1 MILTVLRRAPAV
13 LAPSFLPWLLSSALA
28 AGAQAQTCTADCGTA
43 PICGGCSQTQ
53 TIVQQY
59 RLPAPFLGQDL
70 IASPPLSPT
79 AVSVPQFDPALGT
92 LQRVQYRFRADFTNV
107 AIHVRNN
114 SVNSPCTINDT
125 FSVQWTVA
133 VQAPDGNTPP
143 PLSVDTS
150 GASLV
155 LPGIVFGVNDLVNEY
170 PFSDSNDIATRGR
183 CSSPSNLGQVMCGTA
198 GTAGID
204 YGDERCR
211 CIDPAPV
218 STALLCK
225 EVGAPGS
232 PCWNTWV
239 GGGTVDF
246 VFVNL
251 TSTTGSAPPSCGK
264 FDIDFRA
271 LAQYEVEVRYQYC
284 PNLPPLAQ
292 DDGARTCSGV
302 PVAIDVLANDYDR
315 DSCGAPE
322 PNGLVCGSLVVVE
335 QPLPGQGSAA
345 VVNCSGDQP
354 CPTCRIV
361 YTPPAGFTGTAS
373 FTYRVGDGEGRT
385 SNIARVNVVV
395 CSPVT
400 AEDSVRVCA
409 GGSCPVPVLVNDHGG
424 AGCAPLAPATLVV
437 VQPPAFGTTSI
448 QPGGVVLY
456 TANAGAMGADT
467 FRYRVADTDGCLSA
481 ETLVRVEI
489 CSPPTANRDALCICP
504 GTSLLLDVLANDL
517 PGSCG
522 PADPATLVVLVPPAP
537 GSGVSALVENG
548 RIRLV
553 VDETAPSGQVVFEY
567 GAGYAVCGAPCSS
580 GARVCVYV
588 QKAPV
593 AMDDIVDW
601 DPASMPVVPVHVLVN
616 DSASSGCTLGVPTL
630 VPGSLTPP
638 GSGTVVWD
646 AAVSAFVFTPAPGMY
661 STVSFRYELCQSCP
675 PESGCGIACQT
686 PCCSEAQVVLGRECP
701 PFNRLQPA
709 SLLLY
714 PKYDSRPGALTFLSI
729 ANTASTSTG
738 STKVEFRFIEAG
750 SCQPSSRT
758 FTLSP
763 NDGLTMVASTQVPN
777 GQVGYAYAYAK
788 NSTPTPAN
796 PGGEP
801 IVFNR
806 LVGQL
811 LHLDGA
817 AAADWSVSAVAFK
830 GVGPEGAPNDDDADG
845 VRDLNYISGPG
856 LLPEYEQAPEELHIP
871 RFIGQRATDSTRV
884 VLVGLS
890 GGGSFTTTVGVQGWN
905 DDEQS
910 FSSSYS
916 FTCWAEPLLTELAGI
931 TTEAGL
937 RSLGDD
943 PAEIL
948 GWTQRESG
956 WMTIRGL
963 IAYSSMETIH
973 APAIYAVLV
982 ERVAGF
988 AVADLP
994 FERCQRNGD
1003 LLPKGPLGDGPS
1015 PVAGDEQ

>member
-1 MILTVLRRAPAV
+1 MIHAV
-13 LAPSFLPWLLSSALA
+13 LSRAKAASAPRSAQFLTAALLA
-28 AGAQAQTCTADCGTA
+28 AGAHAQTCSVDCGTA

-70 IASPPLSPT
+70 ISSPPLSPT
-79 AVSVPQFDPALGT
+79 AISVPQFDPALGT
-92 LQRVQYRFRADFTNV
+92 LQRVQYRFKADFTNV
-107 AIHVRNN
+107 SIHVRNN

-143 PLSVDTS
+143 PLTVDTN

-155 LPGIVFGVNDLVNEY
+155 LPGIVFGVNDLVNEF
-170 PFSDSNDIATRGR
+170 PFSDSSDIATRGR
-183 CSSPSNLGQVMCGTA
+183 CSSPSNLAQVMCGTA
-198 GTAGID
+198 STAGID

-292 DDGARTCSGV
+292 NDAARTCSGV
-302 PVAIDVLANDYDR
+302 PVQIDVLANDYDR

-322 PNGLVCGSLVVVE
+322 PNGLVCGSLVVVDA
-335 QPLPGQGSAA
+335 PLQGVA
-345 VVNCSGDQP
+345 VVTGCGGNQP

-361 YTPPAGFTGTAS
+361 YTPPAGWNGTAS

-385 SNIARVNVVV
+385 SNTARVDVVV

-409 GGSCPVPVLVNDHGG
+409 GGSCPVPVLANDQAGG
-424 AGCAPLAPATLVV
+424 GCAPLAPASLVIVQAPLFGTAV
-437 VQPPAFGTTSI
+437 VQA
-448 QPGGVVLY
+448 GGVVLY
-456 TANAGAMGADT
+456 TANAGAMGADS
-467 FRYRVADTDGCLSA
+467 FRYRVSDTDGCQSA

-489 CSPPTANRDALCICP
+489 CSPPVANRDALCICP
-504 GTSLLLDVLANDL
+504 GDTLLLDVLANDL

-522 PADPATLVVLVPPAP
+522 PADPQTLAILVPPP
-537 GSGVSALVENG
+537 SSSGVSAVVQGG

-553 VDETAPSGQVVFEY
+553 VDGSAPSGQVVFEY

-593 AMDDIVDW
+593 AQDDLVDW

-616 DSASSGCTLGVPTL
+616 DSASSGCTLGTPQL
-630 VPGSLTPP
+630 VAGSIVPP
-638 GSGTVVWD
+638 GAGTVVWD
-646 AAVSAFVFTPAPGMY
+646 APSSAFVFTPAPGMY
-661 STVSFRYELCQSCP
+661 STVSFRYTLCQSCP
-675 PESGCGIACQT
+675 PESGCGIACGV

-701 PFNRLQPA
+701 PFNRLQPG

-714 PKYDSRPGALTFLSI
+714 PKYDSRPGTLTFLTV
-729 ANTASTSTG
+729 ANTATSVEGT
-738 STKVEFRFIEAG
+738 TKVEFRFIEAA
-750 SCQPSSRT
+750 SCQPVSRT

-763 NDGLTMVASTQVPN
+763 NDTLTMLASTQVPG
-777 GQVGYAYAYAK
+777 GQYGYAYAYAK

-801 IVFNR
+801 VVFNR
-806 LVGQL
+806 LVGQV

-817 AAADWSVSAVAFK
+817 AAADWSVDAVAFK
-830 GVGPEGAPNDDDADG
+830 GVGQEGAPNDDDGDG
-845 VRDLNYISGPG
+845 VRDLNYISGAG
-856 LLPEYEQAPEELHIP
+856 VLPEYEQAPEELHIP
-871 RFIGQRATDSTRV
+871 RFLGQRAGDATRV
-884 VLVGLS
+884 VLVALS
-890 GGGSFTTTVGVQGWN
+890 GGGSFATTVGVQGWN
-905 DDEQS
+905 DAEQS
-910 FSSSYS
+910 FSSSYT

-931 TTEAGL
+931 TTESGL

-948 GWTQRESG
+948 GMNDRESG

-963 IAYSSMETIH
+963 MASSSMETIH

-988 AVADLP
+988 AAADLP

-1003 LLPKGPLGDGPS
+1003 LLPKGPLGDGPV